1 MNILF
6 LDAYYEPEKIAY
18 THLER
23 DVIEGLISDGHKIKI
38 ICPTPTRGI
47 DKETREKYKNKIF
60 EEKYN
65 GSVEV
70 NRFKAP
76 QEGKNPIVRAFRYF
90 WCNFRTYQI
99 ALKSKNVDVVF
110 SNSTP
115 PTQGAI
121 SGIVARKL
129 SKKYKKKVSFVY
141 NLQDIFPDSLVNTNL
156 THNGSVLWK
165 IGRKLE
171 DFTYRHADKIIVIS
185 QAFKKN
191 LLAKGVSEK
200 KVEIISNW
208 IDLES
213 VQPVERKDNK
223 LIDEFDLD
231 PSKFLVVYAGNF
243 GAAQGADIVI
253 KAAMELQDYK
263 DIQFVIFGGGPYFE
277 DAREQAKNLDNIFIH
292 ELMPQDRISEV
303 YSLGDIALITCKKG
317 TGKAGMPSK
326 TWSIMACN
334 TPIIAS
340 FDEESDLADVIRNSG
355 AGVCVNPEDVFALSD
370 AIVKVSE
377 RKQKK
382 LDCMELRKYVLK
394 NASKQI
400 CVRKYKN
407 SITDLTNIGIRLN
420 S

>member
-23 DVIEGLISDGHKIKI
+23 DLIEGLISDGHKIKI

-65 GSVEV
+65 GSVAV

-129 SKKYKKKVSFVY
+129 SKKYKKKVPFVY
-141 NLQDIFPDSLVNTNL
+141 NLQDIFPDSLVNSNL
-156 THNGSVLWK
+156 TEDGSILWK

-171 DFTYRHADKIIVIS
+171 NFTYHHVDKIILIS
-185 QAFKKN
+185 QGFKRN
-191 LLAKGVSEK
+191 VLAKGVSEN
-200 KVEIISNW
+200 KVEVISNW

-213 VQPVERKDNK
+213 VHPVERKDNN
-223 LIDEFDLD
+223 LIEEFGLD
-231 PSKFLVVYAGNF
+231 PKKFIVVYAGNF

-253 KAAMELQDYK
+253 KTAKQMSEYDE
-263 DIQFVIFGGGPYFE
+263 IQFAIFGGGAYFE
-277 DAREQAKNLDNIFIH
+277 DAKKEAEGLKNVFIH

-303 YSLGDIALITCKKG
+303 YSLGNVALVTCKAG

-326 TWSIMACN
+326 IWSIMACN
-334 TPIIAS
+334 TTVIAS
-340 FDEESDLADVIRNSG
+340 FDIDSDLAEVIFDSG
-355 AGVCVNPEDVFALSD
+355 AGNCVEPENINELKE
-370 AIVKVSE
+370 AILTQFKCSKE
-377 RKQKK
+377 N
-382 LDCMELRKYVLK
+382 LNLRKYVEK
-394 NASKQI
+394 NASRECCI
-400 CVRKYKN
+400 NRFVREFKDVVKK
-407 SITDLTNIGIRLN
+407 DE
-420 S
+420 

>member
-1 MNILF
+1 MNLLF
-6 LDAYYEPEKIAY
+6 LDAYYEPETIAY

-23 DVIEGLISDGHKIKI
+23 DLIEELISDGHSINI
-38 ICPTPTRGI
+38 ICPTPTREI
-47 DKETREKYKNKIF
+47 DKETREKYKHKKL
-60 EEKYN
+60 EKKYN
-65 GSVEV
+65 GFVTV
-70 NRFKAP
+70 RRFKAP
-76 QEGKNPIVRAFRYF
+76 QEGKNPLGRAFRYF

-99 ALKSKNVDVVF
+99 AVKNKDIDIVF

-115 PTQGAI
+115 PTQGAL
-121 SGIVARKL
+121 SALVAWRLSRKIGKRVPFL
-129 SKKYKKKVSFVY
+129 Y
-141 NLQDIFPDSLVNTNL
+141 NLQDIFPDSLVNSNL
-156 THNGSVLWK
+156 THKDSILWK

-171 DFTYRHADKIIVIS
+171 NFTYHHADKIIVIS
-185 QAFKKN
+185 QAFKRN
-191 LLAKGVSEK
+191 LLDKGVSEK
-200 KVEIISNW
+200 KIEIISNW

-223 LIDEFDLD
+223 LIDEFGLD
-231 PSKFLVVYAGNF
+231 SRKFFVVYAGNF

-253 KAAMELQDYK
+253 KVAMELQEHK

-277 DAREQAKNLDNIFIH
+277 NAKEQAKNLDNVFIH

-303 YSLGDIALITCKKG
+303 YSLGDVALITCKKG

-340 FDEESDLADVIRNSG
+340 FDVESDLADVIKNSS
-355 AGVCVNPEDVFALSD
+355 AGICVNPEDVFALSN
-370 AIVKVSE
+370 AIVKVSKM
-377 RKQKK
+377 KQKT
-382 LDCMELRKYVLK
+382 LDCIELRKYVLK

-407 SITDLTNIGIRLN
+407 LIVALVNTEGFV
-420 S
+420 

>member
-1 MNILF
+1 MNLLF
-6 LDAYYEPEKIAY
+6 LDAYYEPETIAY

-23 DVIEGLISDGHKIKI
+23 DLIEGLISDGHSINI

-47 DKETREKYKNKIF
+47 DKETREKYKNKKL
-60 EEKYN
+60 EKKYN
-65 GSVEV
+65 GSVTV
-70 NRFKAP
+70 RRFIAP
-76 QEGKNPIVRAFRYF
+76 REGKNPLGRAFRYF

-99 ALKSKNVDVVF
+99 AVKNRDIDIVF

-115 PTQGAI
+115 PTQGAL
-121 SGIVARKL
+121 SALVARKL
-129 SKKYKKKVSFVY
+129 SRKTGKKVPFLY
-141 NLQDIFPDSLVNTNL
+141 NLQDIFPDSLVNSNL
-156 THNGSVLWK
+156 THKGSILWK
-165 IGRKLE
+165 LGRKLE

-191 LLAKGVSEK
+191 LLVKGVSEK

-253 KAAMELQDYK
+253 KAAMELQNHK

-292 ELMPQDRISEV
+292 ELMPQNRISEV

-326 TWSIMACN
+326 TWSIMACD

-370 AIVKVSE
+370 AIVRVSE
-377 RKQKK
+377 IKQKNS
-382 LDCMELRKYVLK
+382 DCMELRQYVLK

-407 SITDLTNIGIRLN
+407 SIADLTNIGIRLN

>member
-23 DVIEGLISDGHKIKI
+23 DLIEGLISDGHKIKI

-65 GSVEV
+65 GSVTV

-90 WCNFRTYQI
+90 WCNIRTYQI
-99 ALKSKNVDVVF
+99 ALKSKNIDVVF

-129 SKKYKKKVSFVY
+129 SKKYKKKVPFIY
-141 NLQDIFPDSLVNTNL
+141 NLQDIFPDSLVNSNL
-156 THNGSVLWK
+156 THDGSILWK

-171 DFTYRHADKIIVIS
+171 DFTYRHADKIILIS
-185 QAFKKN
+185 QGFKRN
-191 LLAKGVSEK
+191 VLAKGVSES
-200 KVEIISNW
+200 KVEVISNW

-213 VQPVERKDNK
+213 VHPVKRKDNK
-223 LIDEFDLD
+223 LIEEFGLN
-231 PSKFLVVYAGNF
+231 PKKFFVVYAGNF
-243 GAAQGADIVI
+243 GAAQGADIVL
-253 KAAMELQDYK
+253 KTAKQMSEYDE
-263 DIQFVIFGGGPYFE
+263 IQFVIFGGGAYFE
-277 DAREQAKNLDNIFIH
+277 DAKKEAEGLKNVFIH

-303 YSLGDIALITCKKG
+303 YSLGNVALVTCKAR

-326 TWSIMACN
+326 IWSIMACN

-340 FDEESDLADVIRNSG
+340 FDTDSDLAEVIRDSG
-355 AGVCVNPEDVFALSD
+355 AGKCVEPGYILELSN
-370 AIVKVSE
+370 AIVEVS
-377 RKQKK
+377 KIKK
-382 LDCMELRKYVLK
+382 FEHIELREYVSKY
-394 NASKQI
+394 ASKQA
-400 CVRKYKN
+400 CVKKY
-407 SITDLTNIGIRLN
+407 TNIIK
-420 S
+420 SYI

>member
-23 DVIEGLISDGHKIKI
+23 DLIEGLISDGHKIKI

-253 KAAMELQDYK
+253 KAVELQDYK

>member
-23 DVIEGLISDGHKIKI
+23 DLIEGLISDGHKIKI

-303 YSLGDIALITCKKG
+303 YALPMRIFPPKAYTKEFASIFINFFINILPFSSILNSLLGEANIYVGDLNFPTV
-317 TGKAGMPSK
+317 
-326 TWSIMACN
+326 N
-334 TPIIAS
+334 T
-340 FDEESDLADVIRNSG
+340 FKRGIR
-355 AGVCVNPEDVFALSD
+355 
-370 AIVKVSE
+370 
-377 RKQKK
+377 KK
-382 LDCMELRKYVLK
+382 LNIRRNKYLSFLLTFISFSTYFCHFFYK
-394 NASKQI
+394 FLTSK
-400 CVRKYKN
+400 
-407 SITDLTNIGIRLN
+407 LF
-420 S
+420 